1 MARTTPYAIWATSR
15 VTPLTTGNRECAL
28 DDYLSKP
35 LRATLLRRAIAHAC
49 ASPRDATRPTEPTRP
64 ENTPLNWASALNAVD
79 GDRALLW
86 RVVSTALDECPTLL
100 RDLDLAIAAGSAS
113 EIRRL
118 AHSVKGALRLFEDG
132 GVTKFAEQL
141 EGMGTTNRLD
151 GATDVLASL
160 HRAVNEV
167 MQMLRQFRP

>member
-1 MARTTPYAIWATSR
+1 M
-15 VTPLTTGNRECAL
+15 
-28 DDYLSKP
+28 
-35 LRATLLRRAIAHAC
+35 
-49 ASPRDATRPTEPTRP
+49 
-64 ENTPLNWASALNAVD
+64 
-79 GDRALLW
+79 
-86 RVVSTALDECPTLL
+86 STALDECPTLL

-167 MQMLRQFRP
+167 MQMLRQFPSMSSWTPATPYGAGVSTPMMRYRACRRGRSTD